1 MNEGDGKGLVELPVD
16 VLKHIALLFND
27 PATLLKLALT
37 CKHLQWAVEGAAQA
51 FIDADATDEE
61 RNNLPRVDLP
71 TADVGGERASRRWG
85 VIAKY
90 KLILNHREPL

>member
-16 VLKHIALLFND
+16 VLKHIALLFHD
-27 PATLLKLALT
+27 PAALLK
-37 CKHLQWAVEGAAQA
+37 LQWAVESAAQA

-61 RNNLPRVDLP
+61 RTNLPRVDLP